1 MTLDRE
7 PEHQSNS
14 LPNGQIRLLRERIRE
29 MLSASS
35 QSLPNKEFDV
45 FISYR
50 QAESRYVAAQI
61 FKALHR
67 TRHPRFRRTL
77 NVFLDDIRIKAGQ
90 NIHVTIQTAIKLST
104 TFIILLSPTYNRTEY
119 TTFEHMLIAGE
130 DWGGLQE
137 RIIPVLV
144 QDCEIPERLRALK
157 YLDFRS
163 LVPQESRRSI
173 ELDVPIIRG
182 TSRPPAKKATQ
193 RLPDNLRQRLSD
205 LSLRPEIERAVRQV
219 LTADNYPTIMMLS
232 RESVVN
238 PIWRLIPAAKRD
250 ELATVYSPMGD
261 LPPRIMHLDIFL
273 IRANDTM
280 GRPRLLNY
288 FSGKPITGWQAFMLP
303 FRHRRPGESEST
315 RQREN
320 AKDIAEFLG
329 FRAETVQVSKRGDQ
343 FVVSVK
349 PDPGYSEL
357 VTYIFEFCS
366 VQFKVAP
373 EWLRSIDC
381 TLTLDTSVR
390 HFRWLHPE
398 EMEQQERSMLVDG
411 DVIRGVH
418 YFFGT
423 TLPAVPVGFP
433 ITVD

>member
-1 MTLDRE
+1 MTLDRQ
-7 PEHQSNS
+7 PQHQPNFLSND
-14 LPNGQIRLLRERIRE
+14 QIQLLRRRVRE
-29 MLSASS
+29 MLLASKN
-35 QSLPNKEFDV
+35 LPNKKVDV

-50 QAESRYVAAQI
+50 QAESRGVAAQI
-61 FKALHR
+61 FKALRR
-67 TRHPRFRRTL
+67 TRHPRSGSVL
-77 NVFLDDIRIKAGQ
+77 SVFLDDVRIKAGQ
-90 NIHVTIQTAIKLST
+90 NIHVAIQTAIRLST
-104 TFIILLSPTYNRTEY
+104 TFIVLLSPTYNQTEY

-144 QDCEIPERLRALK
+144 QDCEIPGRLRALK

-163 LVPQESRRSI
+163 LASLVGGP
-173 ELDVPIIRG
+173 
-182 TSRPPAKKATQ
+182 SRPLAKKATQ
-193 RLPDNLRQRLSD
+193 RLPDNLRKRIGD
-205 LSLRPEIERAVRQV
+205 LSVRPEIERAVKQV
-219 LTADNYPTIMMLS
+219 LTANDYPTIMMLS

-238 PIWRLIPAAKRD
+238 PIWRLIVAATRD
-250 ELATVYSPMGD
+250 ELSKVYSPLGN

-329 FRAETVQVSKRGDQ
+329 FRAETVQVSKRGNQ

-357 VTYIFEFCS
+357 VAYIFEFCS
-366 VQFKVAP
+366 VRFKVAP
-373 EWLRSIDC
+373 EWLRAVDC
-381 TLTLDTSVR
+381 TLTLDKSVR
-390 HFRWLHPE
+390 RFRWLHPE